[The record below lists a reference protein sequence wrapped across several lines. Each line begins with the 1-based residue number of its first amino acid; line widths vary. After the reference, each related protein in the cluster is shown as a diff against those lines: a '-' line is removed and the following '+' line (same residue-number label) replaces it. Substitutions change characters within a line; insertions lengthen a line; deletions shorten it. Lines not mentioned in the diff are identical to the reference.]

1 MGMLHMVSEIMLQ
14 HRDLYG
20 LNMKVQ
26 IERTNNWVVVENNM
40 INIMED
46 FFDACCDNYI
56 ISVNAK
62 YIYNL
67 VFEMNIVAQ
76 RWEWT
81 WFYILSPLYKYKTQV

>member
-1 MGMLHMVSEIMLQ
+1 
-14 HRDLYG
+14 
-20 LNMKVQ
+20 
-26 IERTNNWVVVENNM
+26 M

-56 ISVNAK
+56 IAVNAK

-76 RWEWT
+76 RWE
-81 WFYILSPLYKYKTQV
+81 